1 MSFSSNAFFYLAEYS
16 PCLHPLHHN
25 APGVAGHAEHLVN
38 ILSVVSLSCGA
49 CTHLEDG
56 GGDLLPGGEERGQG
70 VGAEDG
76 AQGGGGQVLDAL

>member
-1 MSFSSNAFFYLAEYS
+1 M
-16 PCLHPLHHN
+16 
-25 APGVAGHAEHLVN
+25 
-38 ILSVVSLSCGA
+38 VSLSRGA

-56 GGDLLPGGEERGQG
+56 GGDLLPGREKRGQG

>member
-1 MSFSSNAFFYLAEYS
+1 M
-16 PCLHPLHHN
+16 
-25 APGVAGHAEHLVN
+25 N
-38 ILSVVSLSCGA
+38 ILSVISLSRGA